1 MIVRQNWLDLNSYLD
16 YHEHTL
22 LRSLKTIARKHNY
35 LHHLLEWAE
44 ATPFPAVAAIKPV
57 FSAYLLVLRIGKME
71 APLSPAGMK
80 RTCAEAQNFFRW
92 MAVFEGSRYKSID
105 PLWIE
110 PLRPPHRYDVQSE
123 LQELVYFSPDEVLA
137 LCELQPERLIEQRD
151 QAAAAFLFLSGMR
164 IDAFVSLPIRG
175 VDLVRMRVKQLPK
188 WGVRTKNHKAA
199 ITFLYQ
205 IPKLLTIVQA
215 WDLLVR
221 SELDVNSPW
230 YAYLST
236 DGRGFDGTLEASA
249 YRRQD
254 FARGLKH
261 LCKQAEIAYRSP
273 HAFRHGHGVFG
284 VQHARNVEELKAV
297 SQNMMHKALTTTD
310 SMYGNPH
317 GENVRSVITS
327 LGQKKEDQITISGDV
342 VRLAQVFKALLEN
355 QDWVDDI
362 SDAELFET

>member
-1 MIVRQNWLDLNSYLD
+1 MSMIVRQNWFDINSYLD
-16 YHEHTL
+16 YHAHTL
-22 LRSLKTIARKHNY
+22 LRSPKTIARKRNY
-35 LHHLLEWAE
+35 LRHLLEWAE
-44 ATPFPAVAAIKPV
+44 ATLFPDVAAIKPV
-57 FSAYLLVLRIGKME
+57 FPAYLLALRIDTE
-71 APLSPAGMK
+71 ETPLSPAGMK
-80 RTCAEAQNFFRW
+80 RICAEARSFFRW
-92 MAVFEGSRYKSID
+92 MAVFECDRYKSIE

-110 PLRPPHRYDVQSE
+110 TLRPPRRYDVQSE
-123 LQELVYFSPDEVLA
+123 LQELVYFSLDEVLA
-137 LCELQPERLIEQRD
+137 LCELQPERLLEQRD

-175 VDLVRMRVKQLPK
+175 VDLVRMRVQQLPK
-188 WGVRTKNHKAA
+188 LGVRTKNNKAA
-199 ITFLYQ
+199 VTFLYQ
-205 IPKLLTIVQA
+205 IPKLLKIVQA

-236 DGRGFDGTLEASA
+236 DGRGFDGTLRASE

-261 LCKQAEIAYRSP
+261 LCKQAEIVYRSP

-297 SQNMMHKALTTTD
+297 SQNMMHKTLTTTD
-310 SMYGNPH
+310 SMYGNLH
-317 GENVRSVITS
+317 GEHVRSVITS

-355 QDWVDDI
+355 QDWVDGI
-362 SDAELFET
+362 SDD

>member
-1 MIVRQNWLDLNSYLD
+1 MIVRQNWLEVNSYLD
-16 YHEHTL
+16 YHAHTL
-22 LRSLKTIARKHNY
+22 LCSPKTIERKRNY
-35 LHHLLEWAE
+35 LRHLLEWAE
-44 ATPFPAVAAIKPV
+44 ATPFPEVAAIKPV
-57 FSAYLLVLRIGKME
+57 FPAYLLVLRIG
-71 APLSPAGMK
+71 ATGRPLSPAGMK
-80 RTCAEAQNFFRW
+80 RICAEARSFFRW
-92 MAVFEGSRYKSID
+92 IAVFERRRYQAVD
-105 PLWIE
+105 PLWME
-110 PLRPPHRYDVQSE
+110 TLRPPRRYDVQSE
-123 LQELVYFSPDEVLA
+123 LQELKYFSLDEVLA

-175 VDLVRMRVKQLPK
+175 VDLVRMRVKQLTK
-188 WGVRTKNHKAA
+188 LGVRTKNNKAA

-205 IPKLLTIVQA
+205 IPKLLNIVQA

-254 FARGLKH
+254 FARGLKN

-284 VQHARNVEELKAV
+284 VQHARVMWKN
-297 SQNMMHKALTTTD
+297 
-310 SMYGNPH
+310 
-317 GENVRSVITS
+317 
-327 LGQKKEDQITISGDV
+327 
-342 VRLAQVFKALLEN
+342 
-355 QDWVDDI
+355 
-362 SDAELFET
+362 